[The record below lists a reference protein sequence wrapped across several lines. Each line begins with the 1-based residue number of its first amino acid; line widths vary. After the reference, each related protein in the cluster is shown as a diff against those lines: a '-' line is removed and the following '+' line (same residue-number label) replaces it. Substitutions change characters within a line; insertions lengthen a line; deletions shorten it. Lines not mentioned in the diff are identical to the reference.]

1 MAEYVTLKKPDGTV
15 IYPQSVIAQVADGSI
30 TSSQLDWSTMPFEL
44 VSDTTIAANSSSSA
58 TIDIPIDLVTYRK
71 LAIDF
76 TYEASSGSSSWG
88 TVKALDGLKN
98 VANGHQVGIE
108 YGPDASTINRNGDQI
123 IAYGCGSNAISHAS
137 IELSRAAINNY
148 PAYVADGY
156 GGMTGTSASDVKAQ
170 KISGR
175 VLWPAQDI
183 KYIRF
188 MVPYAKA
195 GGHVIVYGIR

>member
-1 MAEYVTLKKPDGTV
+1 MATYKKQLKDQNGDNIIPALGTATVTSTN
-15 IYPQSVIAQVADGSI
+15 I
-30 TSSQLDWSTMPFEL
+30 DWSTMSFEL

-71 LAIDF
+71 LTIDF
-76 TYEASSGSSSWG
+76 TYEASSGSSAWG
-88 TVKALDGLKN
+88 TVKALDSSKGTVN
-98 VANGHQVGIE
+98 VHQVGME
-108 YGPDASTINRNGDQI
+108 VGPNATTINRNGDQI

-137 IELSRAAINNY
+137 IELSRADIGNY
-148 PAYVADGY
+148 PAFVADGY
-156 GGMTGTSASDVKAQ
+156 GGMTGTTISDVKTQ
-170 KISGR
+170 KFSGR
-175 VLWPAQDI
+175 VQAQAQLV